1 MLEQRRLDYLKAMG
15 IKAWMPRSAL
25 PHAPSPRWL
34 ADDCSAK
41 PSGSISAEPEYDG
54 TQSAASDL
62 LRSGSALKKPFTPPA
77 EVRAEATAGEEQQI
91 QQQQVQQ
98 QGQKDISETVVP
110 SAGEPPRFAL
120 EFLQISSDCVWVFDA
135 SQPIDRAIP
144 FVTRIVRAFDTGVTI
159 IPQPVSFRWPFIESR
174 HQDQSEAVA
183 LQALKAQWQHFDAQ
197 SVQGI
202 ISVGPAAQ
210 TWMAK
215 TGVNC
220 RYHVEDV
227 DALMHSAESK
237 RALWLALIPL
247 FQHSDSH

>member
-15 IKAWMPRSAL
+15 ITVWMPRNAL

-34 ADDCSAK
+34 ADDWSAK
-41 PSGSISAEPEYDG
+41 PSEYTSAEPECDG
-54 TQSAASDL
+54 TRSTASDL
-62 LRSGSALKKPFTPPA
+62 LRSGSALNKSFAPPA
-77 EVRAEATAGEEQQI
+77 EVRTEATAAEEQQI

-98 QGQKDISETVVP
+98 QGQKDITQTLVP

-144 FVTRIVRAFDTGVTI
+144 FVTRIVKAFDTGVTI

-197 SVQGI
+197 SVEGI

-210 TWMAK
+210 IWMAK